1 MARFYFTFIL
11 LLLLPFSASASK
23 GLTGVFDA
31 GWSTWYFGADS
42 IESMHSR
49 LHQMGITEVILQYAI
64 VEGNHRYYP
73 STLSFTQDEPNRD
86 VFIPQ
91 SITAAEKAGNGL
103 WLGLYYN
110 DDNWWVP
117 PSASQLDTLLNRN
130 ILVLKELVA
139 LYGTREVIKG
149 FYLPQEIARYYW
161 QTPAL
166 AERLTSHFLQ
176 PLTDSIHEMGF
187 KVISAPFFNA
197 ELESPSQL
205 QSFFEGLFV
214 TWKPDIIAIQDGI
227 GVDHVTL
234 AKLGTYLRAVQQA
247 CVKNQIEFWVDVE
260 LFEDD
265 KLAASTRI
273 RAQVDSAWQ
282 AFATG
287 VVGYDLSALGGKG
300 LDSLFVLQASTVS
313 TKPPLG
319 LLNSVSTPFKNHKT
333 YQIDGKRLQKTIDLE
348 SQNQRL
354 IRVPIKNH

>member
-1 MARFYFTFIL
+1 MTRLYLAFIL
-11 LLLLPFSASASK
+11 AFLFPFSASAKK

-42 IESMHSR
+42 IENMHSR

-73 STLSFTQDEPNRD
+73 SKLSFTQDEPNRD

-91 SITAAEKAGNGL
+91 SIAAAEKTGNGL

-110 DDNWWVP
+110 DENWWVP
-117 PSASQLDTLLNRN
+117 PSASELDTLLHRN

-149 FYLPQEIARYYW
+149 FYLPQELARYYW
-161 QTPAL
+161 KTPAL

-176 PLTDSIHEMGF
+176 PLTDEIHAMGF
-187 KVISAPFFNA
+187 KVMSAPFFNA
-197 ELESPSQL
+197 DLESPSEL

-214 TWKPDIIAIQDGI
+214 TWKPDIIAVQDGI
-227 GVDHVTL
+227 GVDHVTFE
-234 AKLGTYLRAVQQA
+234 KLGTYLRAVQQA

-260 LFEDD
+260 LFKGEA
-265 KLAASTRI
+265 LAARTRI
-273 RAQVDSAWQ
+273 EAQVDSAW
-282 AFATG
+282 AAGATG

-300 LDSLFVLQASTVS
+300 LDSLSIWQAGTVS
-313 TKPPLG
+313 IKRQLG
-319 LLNSVSTPFKNHKT
+319 LLNKISMPFKNHRA
-333 YQIDGKRLQKTIDLE
+333 YQIDGKRLQKTIDPQ
-348 SQNQRL
+348 SQHQRL
-354 IRVPIKNH
+354 IRVPTKN